1 MTEMQGTETPLGTR
15 VQPFDLQVPE
25 RLLYPAYTSLRDL
38 TRRPWPSPP
47 RYVPGPQPEGTARVT
62 LSDDYYLGSVW
73 GDYRPQDTRSPEDV
87 FDIPAEQRD
96 RWQAAGEAYDAMQD
110 EIAALMQARQ
120 EAPQPVKRGAY
131 IPQP

>member
-1 MTEMQGTETPLGTR
+1 MPQSFSAQGLETPM
-15 VQPFDLQVPE
+15 
-25 RLLYPAYTSLRDL
+25 RLLYPAYSPLRGIGG
-38 TRRPWPSPP
+38 TWPSPPP
-47 RYVPGPQPEGTARVT
+47 RYVPGPQPEGTARVV
-62 LSDDYYLGSVW
+62 LGDDYYLGAGW

-87 FDIPAEQRD
+87 FDVPAEQRD

-110 EIAALMQARQ
+110 EIAALMQARR